1 MGVLRLVI
9 PMVVRDELVRMER
22 DGGWRMEWRVLGA
35 FVIGSV
41 DSAGSAGKPT
51 EMGNW

>member
-1 MGVLRLVI
+1 
-9 PMVVRDELVRMER
+9 ME
-22 DGGWRMEWRVLGA
+22 DGGWRMEGRVLGA
-35 FVIGSV
+35 FVMGSV